1 MSLGAL
7 SPCPFRVGGGPSPT
21 ERAYRTMRRAVGK
34 GGSAENDL
42 GIDGLWRRSRAAGV
56 AAATSSS
63 ERALLQ
69 AWPHLAT
76 DALDYY
82 ARATGL
88 VQGADET
95 EAAFRDRVWVAWTTQ
110 LQVDCPT
117 LAHELQRVDP
127 RAVLVEQTM
136 SVTTQHG
143 RAIAPLW
150 PAGETPAWGLPT
162 DASEWPNYATSLIA
176 YVRLALG
183 YAGAP
188 SIGDQRILERLRELL
203 SGSLPSWVDFQVL
216 TETSFLVD
224 SSPVGTSG
232 VTDP

>member
-1 MSLGAL
+1 MAIGELG
-7 SPCPFRVGGGPSPT
+7 PCPFDVGGAPSPA

-63 ERALLQ
+63 ERALMQ

-76 DALDYY
+76 DALAYY

-95 EAAFRDRVWVAWTTQ
+95 EAAFRDRVWVAWATK
-110 LQVDCPT
+110 LQVDCPS
-117 LAHELQRVDP
+117 LVEELERIDP
-127 RAVLVEQTM
+127 RASLVEQTM
-136 SVTTQHG
+136 SATTQHG
-143 RAIAPLW
+143 RALAPLW
-150 PAGETPAWGLPT
+150 PAGEAPAWGLPT
-162 DASEWPNYATSLIA
+162 NAAERPNYATSMIA

-188 SIGDQRILERLRELL
+188 GIADQRILERVRELL
-203 SGSLPSWVDFQVL
+203 RGLLPSWVDFHVL